1 MTPAMINVLTFPCAM
16 SFSSVFLRWAP
27 INDKIM
33 LSVTLKTLGDFWGG
47 CSVGVVMIDL

>member
-1 MTPAMINVLTFPCAM
+1 
-16 SFSSVFLRWAP
+16 
-27 INDKIM
+27 M